1 MNVGLEAL
9 IVIVLILVIIY
20 LFYLHNYNANLLK
33 VKSTIDNT
41 EYYVQDKE
49 DAQDAANLIAK
60 IKDKLKSLIEHL
72 SKQYPSD
79 ERTIRIKQNYREN
92 SLKEGVD
99 DPNYTSYSVNKG
111 EQIIL
116 CLRNK
121 DKLMDLNTM
130 MFVVLHEIGHL
141 ASESIGHTDEFWSNF
156 KWILEE
162 SINIGIYV
170 RQDFDSKPV
179 EYCGMSITSSPLDN
193 ESLSSFPLETDKKIV
208 EGFKL
213 NRNYRF

>member
-20 LFYLHNYNANLLK
+20 LVYLHNYNANLLK
-33 VKSTIDNT
+33 VKSTIDNND
-41 EYYVQDKE
+41 YYVQDKE